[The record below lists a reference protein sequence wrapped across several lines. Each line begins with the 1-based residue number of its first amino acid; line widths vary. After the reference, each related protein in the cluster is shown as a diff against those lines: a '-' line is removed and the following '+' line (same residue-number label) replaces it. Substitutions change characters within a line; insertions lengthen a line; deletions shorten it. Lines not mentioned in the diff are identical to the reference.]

1 MESEIGTDV
10 FFIFWPFCIVGGA
23 GANRK
28 PAVIN
33 PVTLSIINNFFL
45 GIIYCSVGLSQAI
58 AGKKNAKNKYDETS
72 QLCEYIKNNL
82 TI

>member
-1 MESEIGTDV
+1 
-10 FFIFWPFCIVGGA
+10 
-23 GANRK
+23 
-28 PAVIN
+28 
-33 PVTLSIINNFFL
+33 
-45 GIIYCSVGLSQAI
+45 LSQAI